1 MTRVIVVDDDALVRI
16 TARVL
21 LEEAGFD
28 VIETSDGAIALR
40 LLQSAG
46 ADLVL
51 CDLFMPGID
60 GLEVIRE
67 VRRQFPDVK
76 VIAMSGGGFD
86 GTMDLLAVARLLGAS
101 AAVHKP
107 FTQRTLLSA
116 IERTLQ
122 PPAGQNPSSQ
132 DASPQV

>member
-1 MTRVIVVDDDALVRI
+1 MTRVIIVDDDSLVRI

-28 VIETSDGAIALR
+28 VVETSDGTFALR
-40 LLQSAG
+40 LLQSST
-46 ADLVL
+46 ADVVL

-86 GTMDLLAVARLLGAS
+86 GTMDLLSVARLLGAS
-101 AAVHKP
+101 EVVRKP
-107 FTQRTLLSA
+107 FTQRTLLSE
-116 IERTLQ
+116 IERTLR
-122 PPAGQNPSSQ
+122 PPSAPSPQ
-132 DASPQV
+132 DASGQG